1 MNYEWDVVV
10 IGGGVAGISAALMLG
25 RAQRRVLVIDA
36 GAPRNRFATQV
47 HGVLGHEGVDPIE
60 LVERGRVE
68 AVRYGVTFE
77 SGTVDRV
84 LDGHRTVTVV
94 IAGGGERVSRALV
107 VATGVTDELP
117 PIPGLTERWG
127 RTVLHC
133 PYCHG
138 WEVRSLRLGVLTTSP
153 LSRYQ
158 AELVRQWSDHVTVFT
173 AGLGSIDA
181 GFEQRLR
188 ARGLDLISSTVTEV
202 VGSGEAAVVV
212 RTQDGRETALDALFT
227 AGTLRP
233 HDEFLAPLTL
243 ARTDGPFGS
252 FLEVDP
258 MGRTSHERI
267 WAAGNVVTPG
277 GSVPL
282 SLGAG
287 NMVGAAVNATLVAED
302 FDTAVASA
310 ALSAPVD
317 YWDARYGASHQV
329 WSGAPNAALADSV
342 ASLDPGSALD
352 LGCGEGADVI
362 WLAEQGWDAT
372 GIDISSVAVA
382 RARAAAADAGVEARF
397 VATDLST
404 WAGDDQFDLVAASF
418 FHSPVELER
427 TSILRAAAQRV
438 ALGGHLLVI
447 SHLGVPPAA
456 SGDHGQHPQFLAPDK
471 EIAALELPGDDWLT
485 VRAEARPRIAR
496 TRDGQEFTLEDGIVL
511 LRRVG

>member
-1 MNYEWDVVV
+1 MNSEWDVIV

-60 LVERGRVE
+60 LVRRGRLE
-68 AVRYGVTFE
+68 AERYGVTFE

-84 LDGHRTVTVV
+84 LDGHRTVRVV

-117 PIPGLTERWG
+117 PIPGLVERWG

-153 LSRYQ
+153 LSRHQ

-173 AGLGSIDA
+173 AGLGPVDA

-188 ARGLDLISSTVTEV
+188 ARGIDLISSTVTEV
-202 VGSGEAAVVV
+202 VGSDEAAVVV
-212 RTQDGRETALDALFT
+212 RTEDGRETALDALFT
-227 AGTLRP
+227 GGTLRP
-233 HDEFLAPLTL
+233 HDGFLAPLAL
-243 ARTDGPFGS
+243 ARADGPFGS

-302 FDTAVASA
+302 FDAAVASGTP
-310 ALSAPVD
+310 SDPVD
-317 YWDARYGASHQV
+317 YWEARYGASEQM
-329 WSGAPNAALADSV
+329 WSGAPNAALADAVS
-342 ASLDPGSALD
+342 AITPGRVLD

-362 WLAEQGWDAT
+362 WLAHQGWEAT
-372 GIDISSVAVA
+372 GIDISSIAIA
-382 RARAAAADAGVEARF
+382 RAEAAAADAGVEAHF

-404 WAGDDQFDLVAASF
+404 WTGDEEFDLVAASF

-427 TSILRAAAQRV
+427 SSILRAAAKRV
-438 ALGGHLLVI
+438 APGGHLLLI
-447 SHLGVPPAA
+447 SHLGLPQGA
-456 SGDHGQHPQFLAPDK
+456 SLEHGQHHQFLSPAE
-471 EIAALELPGDDWLT
+471 EIAALDLPGDDWLT
-485 VRAEARPRIAR
+485 VRAETRPRIAR
-496 TRDGQEFTLEDGIVL
+496 TGDGREFSVEDGVVL
-511 LRRVG
+511 LRRVR